1 MAEART
7 THCKRCK
14 ATGLFW
20 AQSSKTGK
28 WYLCNAMT
36 VGIHVNKPVP
46 CPWSPHKCDA
56 WKALTVNGAEVK
68 AAVSAYRATPTADRS
83 EARAVLLSAIH
94 AANPGANGA
103 DVEAAA
109 LQLTRPANASA

>member
-14 ATGLFW
+14 AAGLLW
-20 AQSSKTGK
+20 AQSSKTGR

-46 CPWSPHKCDA
+46 CPWSPHKCDG
-56 WKALTVNGAEVK
+56 WKVLALDAPKVT
-68 AAVSAYRATPTADRS
+68 AAVSAFRAAPADGWF
-83 EARAVLLSAIH
+83 EAQAALLSAIH
-94 AANPGANGA
+94 DANPGANHA
-103 DVEAAA
+103 DVETAA
-109 LQLTRPANASA
+109 LRLTSPTA